1 MMSIENIAA
10 CQKLKSN
17 KGGFRMNKVY
27 MSEVILLE
35 VEVRDKLIKEV
46 RERKIG
52 YKELLNNVIKEYFE
66 IKELLESVPAA
77 RK

>member
-1 MMSIENIAA
+1 
-10 CQKLKSN
+10 
-17 KGGFRMNKVY
+17 MNKVY

-52 YKELLNNVIKEYFE
+52 YKELLNNVIKEYFV